1 MRIETFV
8 MERMQCVYEHDV
20 RYNLTESGVWPLRL
34 SELLDTPEAVARF
47 VEQQA
52 FYPQAPG
59 SDLLRSHIASWYPGA
74 DIDNVT
80 VMAGGAECN
89 YTTLWTLLEPSDRA
103 AIMLPNYMQT
113 WGIARAY
120 AAADRFRL
128 KRISA
133 DGTRRWGLDRDE
145 FDRAVTKDTKLIVVT
160 NPNNPTGAV
169 LTQEE
174 MLAIV
179 AAADRVGAWLIADEI
194 YRGAEVDS
202 DETTRTFWG
211 MYPRVIITSGV
222 SKAFGLPGLRI
233 GWVVAPPKVIHDLWR
248 HHDYISLM
256 PSFVS
261 ERLATIALEPK
272 RREGILH
279 RTREILRANLP
290 KLERWIRKHDD
301 VFDYI
306 RPRAGAI
313 VYLPTRRTMNT
324 QRLADRLRK
333 EESVLVVPGEQ
344 LGLRSGIRL
353 GYGYDMRTTLAG
365 LRRIDGVLEQE
376 VAGGGWS
383 DVTSRDRG

>member
-1 MRIETFV
+1 MRIETFA
-8 MERMQCVYEHDV
+8 MERMQCVYEHEV

-52 FYPQAPG
+52 FYPEAPG

-74 DIDNVT
+74 GIGNVT

-120 AAADRFRL
+120 ATADRFRL
-128 KRISA
+128 KRLSA
-133 DGTRRWGLDRDE
+133 NGTRRWGLDLDE
-145 FDRAVTKDTKLIVVT
+145 FERAVTKDTKLIVVT

-174 MLAIV
+174 MRAIV

-194 YRGAEVDS
+194 YRGAEVDGH
-202 DETTRTFWG
+202 ETTETFWG
-211 MYPRVIITSGV
+211 MHPKVIVTSGV

-233 GWVVAPPKVIHDLWR
+233 GWVVAPPRVIRDLWR

-261 ERLATIALEPK
+261 ERLAAIALEPRK
-272 RREGILH
+272 REEILERTRGILQ
-279 RTREILRANLP
+279 ANLP
-290 KLERWIRKHDD
+290 KLERWIRKHDET
-301 VFDYI
+301 FDYI

-313 VYLPTRRTMNT
+313 VYLPTRRAMNT

-353 GYGYDMRTTLAG
+353 GYGYEMRTSLAG
-365 LRRIDGVLEQE
+365 LRRIDEVLQQE
-376 VAGGGWS
+376 TARAGR
-383 DVTSRDRG
+383 SRSTPRGRG